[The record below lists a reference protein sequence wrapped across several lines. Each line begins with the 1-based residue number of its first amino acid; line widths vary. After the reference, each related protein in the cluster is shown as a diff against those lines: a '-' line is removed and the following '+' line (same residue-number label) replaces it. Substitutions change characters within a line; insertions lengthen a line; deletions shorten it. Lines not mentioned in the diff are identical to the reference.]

1 MAAFTV
7 TAGGVRIALR
17 VQPRSAGNRV
27 VGVHGDALK
36 VQVTAPPVDDAAN
49 RAVVALLAEWL
60 GVSRAAVTVVRGRT
74 ARDKLIEVASAE
86 PDRLARELAGRVDKL
101 EGAD

>member
-17 VQPRSAGNRV
+17 VQPRSARNRV
-27 VGVHGDALK
+27 VGLHGGALK

-60 GVSRAAVTVVRGRT
+60 GVSRSAVTVLRGHT
-74 ARDKLIEVASAE
+74 ARDKLIEVTSVD
-86 PDRLARELAGRVDKL
+86 PDRLARELASRVDKL